1 MADTASGWEVAR
13 PFPIIALIVANFLE
27 TVEGFVELGVMDDL
41 GGSFLKMSN
50 NNLIHVIRGY

>member
-1 MADTASGWEVAR
+1 VAYSASGWEVAR
-13 PFPIIALIVANFLE
+13 PFPLVTLIVANFLE

-50 NNLIHVIRGY
+50 NNLIHIIRGF